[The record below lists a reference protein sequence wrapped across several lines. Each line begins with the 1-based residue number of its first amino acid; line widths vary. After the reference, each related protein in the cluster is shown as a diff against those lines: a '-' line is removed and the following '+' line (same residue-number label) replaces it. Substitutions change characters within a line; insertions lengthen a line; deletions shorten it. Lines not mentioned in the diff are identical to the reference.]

1 MATRVAVIDDD
12 PLYMEFVASL
22 FTNEGSL
29 HAVKTSTS
37 DELMAL
43 LKVDPSIE
51 CVVLDYDL
59 GIDTGLALGKAI
71 KDGFD
76 DPPPIIMLTG
86 QGSERTAVKA
96 FRIGFSDYVSKRNL
110 DRSELIRAIQGAI
123 ARRKEDRLRLAETDK
138 LRSNAR
144 FDSLTGLHS
153 ASYVEARLSDLRFR
167 HAQDGFTLIM
177 VRPKLLPKIRSDLGY
192 VIADKLLRNFASL
205 LKEATAESALC
216 GHLGA
221 DQFVIVFEGRTD
233 PDFVASACKRIY
245 ESVRLSEEHNR
256 MQIEIE
262 PAIGAATF
270 PADGDSADAVTTAAA
285 KVLEQ
290 AEQLGLPY
298 GFTLDELP
306 EGELSPIVA
315 ETMSMRQLEEMRKE
329 ARKRVL
335 KRGKIIIEGLNSV
348 IDCSV
353 RNVSESGA
361 HLRIESYFQV
371 PDRFKFQIVG
381 VGAPREVEKRW
392 QVGADLGVEY
402 RE

>member
-71 KDGFD
+71 KDGFE

-144 FDSLTGLHS
+144 FDSLTGLH
-153 ASYVEARLSDLRFR
+153 
-167 HAQDGFTLIM
+167 
-177 VRPKLLPKIRSDLGY
+177 RP
-192 VIADKLLRNFASL
+192 A
-205 LKEATAESALC
+205 
-216 GHLGA
+216 
-221 DQFVIVFEGRTD
+221 
-233 PDFVASACKRIY
+233 
-245 ESVRLSEEHNR
+245 
-256 MQIEIE
+256 
-262 PAIGAATF
+262 
-270 PADGDSADAVTTAAA
+270 
-285 KVLEQ
+285 
-290 AEQLGLPY
+290 
-298 GFTLDELP
+298 
-306 EGELSPIVA
+306 
-315 ETMSMRQLEEMRKE
+315 MSRP
-329 ARKRVL
+329 
-335 KRGKIIIEGLNSV
+335 G
-348 IDCSV
+348 
-353 RNVSESGA
+353 
-361 HLRIESYFQV
+361 
-371 PDRFKFQIVG
+371 
-381 VGAPREVEKRW
+381 
-392 QVGADLGVEY
+392 
-402 RE
+402 